1 MLSILNSNQP
11 VAWAFVP
18 LSGLALFLGMCGLNL
33 VELHSW
39 TALLAICVSAWLLHQ
54 MHLESGMRTRP
65 GSIPGWVWVLVA
77 TPALGMMAD
86 ATWWVFPC
94 FFQGLRKVLTLRE
107 GERRPVTFM
116 FIAMW
121 WCAGVLLEASAWPLL
136 PAFMVAMLLV
146 RRPGE
151 EEILAL
157 LLGLAAPWL
166 LTGTIVWLTEGAL
179 RPFWAWR
186 PELAPGVLLV
196 TLWLAVPTA
205 VGWMARQR
213 SLRTATAQQRFSR
226 QLTQWAGLLGVLFLL
241 LTEAWDWSMTEAH
254 FNGGAAF
261 PGALAFLAAWSW
273 PWLMPPGKRWTKVAV
288 YAFAVMSAGVVFI
301 RYWLGV

>member
-1 MLSILNSNQP
+1 
-11 VAWAFVP
+11 
-18 LSGLALFLGMCGLNL
+18 
-33 VELHSW
+33 
-39 TALLAICVSAWLLHQ
+39 
-54 MHLESGMRTRP
+54 
-65 GSIPGWVWVLVA
+65 
-77 TPALGMMAD
+77 
-86 ATWWVFPC
+86 
-94 FFQGLRKVLTLRE
+94 
-107 GERRPVTFM
+107 
-116 FIAMW
+116 
-121 WCAGVLLEASAWPLL
+121 
-136 PAFMVAMLLV
+136 
-146 RRPGE
+146 
-151 EEILAL
+151 
-157 LLGLAAPWL
+157 
-166 LTGTIVWLTEGAL
+166 
-179 RPFWAWR
+179 
-186 PELAPGVLLV
+186 VLLV